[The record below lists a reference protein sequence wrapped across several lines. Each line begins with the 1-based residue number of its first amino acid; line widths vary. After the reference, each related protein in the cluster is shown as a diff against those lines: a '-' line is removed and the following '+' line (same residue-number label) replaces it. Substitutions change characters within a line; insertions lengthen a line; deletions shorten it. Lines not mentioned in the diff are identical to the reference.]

1 MNLDLSALDPKSI
14 YQTMIQCIV
23 PRPIAWVLSDNGDQ
37 SFNLAPFSYFNG
49 VSSKPPIISISIGK
63 KRDGS
68 KKDTW
73 KNIEDRKHF
82 VVHLAQT
89 HQASQVSATAASLP
103 FGESEITGNDLST
116 VQDPTWTLPRLEEA
130 PIAMLCRFHQ
140 IVEVGETPQALV
152 LGRIEQLYIADQ
164 ITKESD
170 TAAPSIDS
178 ALLDPLA
185 RLGGDDYAKVGPA
198 FTVQRPH

>member
-1 MNLDLSALDPKSI
+1 MNLDLSTLDPKSI

-23 PRPIAWVLSDNGDQ
+23 PRPIAWVLSDNGDE
-37 SFNLAPFSYFNG
+37 SYNLAPFSYFNG

-63 KRDGS
+63 KRDTS

-73 KNIEDRKHF
+73 KNIEERKHF

-89 HQASQVSATAASLP
+89 QQAPQVSATAASLP
-103 FGESEITGNDLST
+103 FGESELTTNQLTT
-116 VQDPTWTLPRLEEA
+116 VQDSNWSLPRLETA
-130 PIAMLCRFHQ
+130 PIAMLCRLHQ
-140 IVEVGETPQALV
+140 IVEVGDTPQALV

-164 ITKESD
+164 ITKESN
-170 TAAPSIDS
+170 TTAPSIDS

-185 RLGGDDYAKVGPA
+185 RLGGDDYANIGSP
-198 FTVQRPH
+198 FTVQRPD

>member
-23 PRPIAWVLSDNGDQ
+23 PRPIAWVLSDNGDE

-73 KNIEDRKHF
+73 INIEERKHF
-82 VVHLAQT
+82 VVHLAQAD
-89 HQASQVSATAASLP
+89 QAPHVSATAASLP
-103 FGESEITGNDLST
+103 FGESELTDNDLPT
-116 VQDPTWTLPRLEEA
+116 VQDPYWPLPRLEKT
-130 PIAMLCRFHQ
+130 PIAMLCRLHQ
-140 IVEVGETPQALV
+140 IIEVGETPQALV

-164 ITKESD
+164 ITKDSD

-185 RLGGDDYAKVGPA
+185 RLGGDDYAKVGAP
-198 FTVQRPH
+198 FTVQRPA